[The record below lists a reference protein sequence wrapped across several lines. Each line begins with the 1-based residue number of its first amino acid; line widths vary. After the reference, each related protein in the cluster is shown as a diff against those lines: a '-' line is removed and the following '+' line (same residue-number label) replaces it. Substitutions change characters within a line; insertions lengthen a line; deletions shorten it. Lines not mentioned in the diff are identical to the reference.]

1 MEESKE
7 NNIQKMT
14 RRGSGSIFK
23 PKYKTKNG
31 TVRESRFFYVQ
42 FYRDGIRYV
51 ENTHTDK
58 ITPAKEFLKKRLG
71 SENFIPPQV
80 EKVRFEEIAADLITD
95 YEKEEKRSIA
105 KLRRSVRYLTKF
117 FRGHRAAGIN
127 GAMISEYAVLRKRK
141 PQEEDARDGLST
153 GASVASVNREL
164 AALRRMFNIA
174 KKNGKVRFIPSIELS
189 RENNVRKGFLEHDQ
203 FRALQLALPDYAR
216 PVLVAMYYTGMR
228 IGEVLAIQWEQVD
241 LFEREIRLEPG
252 TTKNDEARTLPID
265 GELFEL
271 IQAQQRL
278 HHEKYPN
285 CPWVFSHHGK
295 PIRNL
300 YRAWRASCVE
310 VGLAKMLCVTCSTEI
325 KGASYCVQCSNAAQ
339 RTPLK
344 YVGLIPHDLR
354 RTGVR
359 NLVRAGVPRS
369 VAMKISGHKT
379 EAVFERYNIT
389 SQRDL
394 REAARRLTT
403 YLDEKND
410 KSTTKVNTLE
420 SLQETTK
427 DVSLIN

>member
-1 MEESKE
+1 MRRKKGGRLQSSEEVS
-7 NNIQKMT
+7 
-14 RRGSGSIFK
+14 
-23 PKYKTKNG
+23 
-31 TVRESRFFYVQ
+31 
-42 FYRDGIRYV
+42 
-51 ENTHTDK
+51 
-58 ITPAKEFLKKRLG
+58 
-71 SENFIPPQV
+71 
-80 EKVRFEEIAADLITD
+80 ADP
-95 YEKEEKRSIA
+95 
-105 KLRRSVRYLTKF
+105 TKF

-203 FRALQLALPDYAR
+203 FRVLQSALPDYAR
-216 PVLVAMYYTGMR
+216 TVLVAMYYTGMR
-228 IGEVLAIQWEQVD
+228 IGEVLPIQWDEVD
-241 LFEREIRLEPG
+241 LFEKEIRLEPG

-265 GELFEL
+265 GELFQL
-271 IQAQQRL
+271 IQMQRQL
-278 HHEKYPN
+278 HDDEYPN
-285 CPWVFSHHGK
+285 RHWVFTHQGK
-295 PIRNL
+295 PIRNM
-300 YRAWRASCVE
+300 YRAWRASCVK
-310 VGLAKMLCVTCSTEI
+310 VGLGKMVCVTCSTET
-325 KGASYCVQCSNAAQ
+325 KDAAYCVLCSKPGGKA
-339 RTPLK
+339 PLK

-389 SQRDL
+389 SERDL

-420 SLQETTK
+420 SLQDTCK